1 MENEWFSPHDS
12 KRRIGSLLEV
22 SPTEAKINLTKA
34 GTGEH
39 TWILGTRLPVG
50 EVNEF
55 VFIDCGQLTILARVV
70 KVWLESGERLS
81 VDGFDDSTPN
91 NNPIGLVQLLVSID
105 VETGINLKGIKQYP
119 KLGAQVYAAH
129 PKLVSMLA
137 EGIDGENTEYL
148 QLPIAEMPHDSSV
161 TIHITPE
168 KLFARHCAVL
178 GSTGGGKSFTMA
190 NLIENAH
197 KFGGK
202 VLLLDATGEFSNLP
216 CTSYYV
222 GENPKAN
229 ISNKVTY
236 PHWMFTDSDI
246 RALLRPSAQSQAPKL
261 DEAIRSLKVVTQY
274 NQQPSHNLSITASY
288 CLTKS
293 GQAKASFK
301 SAVQAISSTQ
311 QSIPWKFTSLAEQ
324 IIEECVWP
332 TGGTAAKPNVDIWG
346 GRAENDVGHCLN
358 LIARIKAMAANP
370 NLKWFLDVDPSI
382 QTIPDIIEKFCL
394 SSEGRIIRL
403 DLSAIPFEANAREIL
418 VNAIGRKL
426 LSCAREGD
434 INYDKPLLVFIDEA
448 HQFLNKKIGDETSSF
463 ALDSFGNIA
472 KEGRKYGLNVVIAT
486 QRPRDVP
493 EDVLSQIGTL
503 IVHRLTN
510 EKDQEVVKKAV
521 GSIDQRSASFLPVLG
536 QGEALLL
543 GVDFPFPM
551 TVKIKTPQNKP
562 ESRSASFS
570 SVWPMNA
577 PKLQKEYSAQPLI
590 ICNQRTAYVE

>member
-1 MENEWFSPHDS
+1 MRDKWFSPHDS

-22 SPTEAKINLTKA
+22 SATEAKINLTKA

-81 VDGFDDSTPN
+81 VDGFDDSKPN
-91 NNPIGLVQLLVSID
+91 NNPIGLVQLLVSVD
-105 VETGINLKGIKQYP
+105 VEKGLNFKGIKQYP

-137 EGIDGENTEYL
+137 EGTIGTSTDYL

-161 TIHITPE
+161 TIHVTPE

-190 NLIENAH
+190 NLIELVH

-229 ISNKVTY
+229 ISNKLTY

-274 NQQPSHNLSITASY
+274 WQHTSHGLPITANY

-293 GQAKASFK
+293 GQTKASFEN
-301 SAVQAISSTQ
+301 AVQVISSIEQ
-311 QSIPWKFTSLAEQ
+311 PIPWSFTNLATQ

-332 TGGTAAKPNVDIWG
+332 NGGTAANPNLTIWG
-346 GRAENDVGHCLN
+346 NRAENDVGHCLN
-358 LIARIKAMAANP
+358 LIARVKAMAANS
-370 NLKWFLDVDPSI
+370 NLKWLLDVDQSLKTIPSI
-382 QTIPDIIEKFCL
+382 VEKLCD
-394 SSEGRIIRL
+394 SSEGEVIRL

-434 INYDKPLLVFIDEA
+434 INHDKPLLVFIDEA

-463 ALDSFGNIA
+463 ALDSFGNIT

-551 TVKIKTPQNKP
+551 TVKIKTPNNRP

-570 SVWPMNA
+570 SVWHMNSTQA
-577 PKLQKEYSAQPLI
+577 DY
-590 ICNQRTAYVE
+590 RTKPETP

>member
-1 MENEWFSPHDS
+1 MSEKWFSPHDS
-12 KRRIGSLLEV
+12 KRRVGSLLEV
-22 SPTEAKINLTKA
+22 SATEAKINLTKA

-55 VFIDCGQLTILARVV
+55 VFIDCGQFSILARVV

-81 VDGFDDSTPN
+81 VDGFDDSKPN
-91 NNPIGLVQLLVSID
+91 NNPIGLVQLLVSVD
-105 VETGINLKGIKQYP
+105 VETGLNFKGIKQYP

-137 EGIDGENTEYL
+137 EGTIGVSTEYL

-161 TIHITPE
+161 TIHVTPE

-190 NLIENAH
+190 NLIENVH

-202 VLLLDATGEFSNLP
+202 VLLLDATGEFANLP

-222 GENPKAN
+222 GENPNAN
-229 ISNKVTY
+229 LENKVTY

-246 RALLRPSAQSQAPKL
+246 RALLRPSAQSQTPKL
-261 DEAIRSLKVVTQY
+261 DEAIRSLKVVYQNKTK
-274 NQQPSHNLSITASY
+274 PSPGLSIGNDLLKKTRE
-288 CLTKS
+288 L
-293 GQAKASFK
+293 KAPFE
-301 SAVQAISSTQ
+301 SAVKLLPRGYSPWNFSMLSTQ
-311 QSIPWKFTSLAEQ
+311 INA
-324 IIEECVWP
+324 ECVWP
-332 TGGTAAKPNVDIWG
+332 SANYGKDLTKWGDVHEGDIG
-346 GRAENDVGHCLN
+346 NCLN
-358 LIARIKAMAANP
+358 LIARVNSMSVNQY
-370 NLKWFLDVDPSI
+370 LKWMLDCDEDLQKIPNIIDELATAKTSSI
-382 QTIPDIIEKFCL
+382 V
-394 SSEGRIIRL
+394 RL
-403 DLSAIPFEANAREIL
+403 DLSHVPFEANAREVL

-426 LSCAREGD
+426 LSCAREGE
-434 INYDKPLLVFIDEA
+434 INHDRPLLVFIDEA
-448 HQFLNKKIGDETSSF
+448 HQFLNKQIGDETSSF

-510 EKDQEVVKKAV
+510 EKDQDVVKKAV

-551 TVKIKTPQNKP
+551 TVKIKTPENKP

-570 SVWPMNA
+570 AVWE
-577 PKLQKEYSAQPLI
+577 KSRLQHGSKAKS
-590 ICNQRTAYVE
+590 

>member
-1 MENEWFSPHDS
+1 MRDKWFSPHDS

-22 SPTEAKINLTKA
+22 SATEAKINLTKA

-81 VDGFDDSTPN
+81 VDGFDDSKPN
-91 NNPIGLVQLLVSID
+91 NNPIGLVQLLVSVD
-105 VETGINLKGIKQYP
+105 VETGLNFKGIKQYP

-137 EGIDGENTEYL
+137 EGTIGVSTEYL

-161 TIHITPE
+161 SIHVTPE

-190 NLIENAH
+190 NLIENVH
-197 KFGGK
+197 KLGGK
-202 VLLLDATGEFSNLP
+202 ILLLDATGEFANLP

-229 ISNKVTY
+229 TNNKVTY

-246 RALLRPSAQSQAPKL
+246 RALLRPSAQSQTPKL
-261 DEAIRSLKVVTQY
+261 DEAIRSLKVVYQNKKTPTQG
-274 NQQPSHNLSITASY
+274 LSIGNDILKKALKPKAPFESAI
-288 CLTKS
+288 
-293 GQAKASFK
+293 QALPTEYLPWDF
-301 SAVQAISSTQ
+301 SSL
-311 QSIPWKFTSLAEQ
+311 PDQ
-324 IIEECVWP
+324 INAECVWP
-332 TGGTAAKPNVDIWG
+332 NANYGKDLTKWGDVHEGDI
-346 GRAENDVGHCLN
+346 GHCLN
-358 LIARIKAMAANP
+358 LVARVNSMSNNP
-370 NLKWFLDVDPSI
+370 HLKWMIDCDHSLL
-382 QTIPDIIEKFCL
+382 TIPKLIEELC
-394 SSEGRIIRL
+394 RL
-403 DLSAIPFEANAREIL
+403 DEKSITRIDLSTIPFEANAREIL

-434 INYDKPLLVFIDEA
+434 INNDKPLLVFIDEA

-510 EKDQEVVKKAV
+510 EKDQDVVKKAV

-551 TVKIKTPQNKP
+551 TVKIKTPQNRP

-570 SVWPMNA
+570 SVWHTDGTQADSETKP
-577 PKLQKEYSAQPLI
+577 EIS
-590 ICNQRTAYVE
+590 

>member
-1 MENEWFSPHDS
+1 MKQQVQTLTATFEGHAQQTESGVEYWLARDLQLLLGYGKWDNFQGVIS
-12 KRRIGSLLEV
+12 KAKTACEV
-22 SPTEAKINLTKA
+22 SGHAISDHFA
-34 GTGEH
+34 D
-39 TWILGTRLPVG
+39 VG
-50 EVNEF
+50 KMV
-55 VFIDCGQLTILARVV
+55 
-70 KVWLESGERLS
+70 
-81 VDGFDDSTPN
+81 
-91 NNPIGLVQLLVSID
+91 
-105 VETGINLKGIKQYP
+105 
-119 KLGAQVYAAH
+119 
-129 PKLVSMLA
+129 
-137 EGIDGENTEYL
+137 
-148 QLPIAEMPHDSSV
+148 
-161 TIHITPE
+161 
-168 KLFARHCAVL
+168 VL
-178 GSTGGGKSFTMA
+178 GSGSKREIDDVMLTRYACYLIAQNGDSRKAAIAFAQTYFAMQTRKAELIEQRLLEAERVQARQKLSTTEKELSTVIFEQTGGNQNF
-190 NLIENAH
+190 
-197 KFGGK
+197 
-202 VLLLDATGEFSNLP
+202 
-216 CTSYYV
+216 
-222 GENPKAN
+222 
-229 ISNKVTY
+229 
-236 PHWMFTDSDI
+236 
-246 RALLRPSAQSQAPKL
+246 AL
-261 DEAIRSLKVVTQY
+261 IRSKGDTALFGRNTQ
-274 NQQPSHNLSITASY
+274 AM
-288 CLTKS
+288 
-293 GQAKASFK
+293 KASFK

-358 LIARIKAMAANP
+358 LIARIKAMVANP
-370 NLKWFLDVDPSI
+370 NLKWLLDVDPSI

>member
-1 MENEWFSPHDS
+1 MIDKWFSPHDS

-22 SPTEAKINLTKA
+22 SATEAKVNLTKA

-81 VDGFDDSTPN
+81 VDGFDDSKPN
-91 NNPIGLVQLLVSID
+91 NNPIGLVQLLVSVD
-105 VETGINLKGIKQYP
+105 VETGLNFKGIKQYP

-137 EGIDGENTEYL
+137 EGTIGVSTEYL
-148 QLPIAEMPHDSSV
+148 QLPIAEIPHDSSV
-161 TIHITPE
+161 IIHVTPE

-190 NLIENAH
+190 NLIENVH

-222 GENPKAN
+222 GEHQTAN
-229 ISNKVTY
+229 RRRKVTY
-236 PHWMFTDSDI
+236 PHWMFADSDI

-261 DEAIRSLKVVTQY
+261 EEAIRSLKLQKLDSKC
-274 NQQPSHNLSITASY
+274 NFHNVNFNNGLLIKRKQV
-288 CLTKS
+288 KS
-293 GQAKASFK
+293 GFENAVLRASGMLNGAEWSFNK
-301 SAVQAISSTQ
+301 L
-311 QSIPWKFTSLAEQ
+311 PEQ
-324 IIEECVWP
+324 IIEECL
-332 TGGTAAKPNVDIWG
+332 KPDYKDDLKWG
-346 GRAENDVGHCLN
+346 DLAENDAGFCLT
-358 LIARIKAMAANP
+358 LISRIKAMSANP
-370 NLKWFLDVDPSI
+370 NLNWMIDCDISLL
-382 QTIPDIIEKFCL
+382 TIPNIIEKLCTSKKSRVL
-394 SSEGRIIRL
+394 RL

-426 LSCAREGD
+426 LSYAREGD
-434 INYDKPLLVFIDEA
+434 INHDKPLLVFIDEA
-448 HQFLNKKIGDETSSF
+448 HQFLNKNIGDETSSF

-510 EKDQEVVKKAV
+510 EKDQDVVKKAV

-551 TVKIKTPQNKP
+551 TVKIKTPENKP

-570 SVWPMNA
+570 AVWNKNKPQKGFKT
-577 PKLQKEYSAQPLI
+577 KL
-590 ICNQRTAYVE
+590 

>member
-1 MENEWFSPHDS
+1 MRDDWFSPHDS
-12 KRRIGSLLEV
+12 KRRVGSLLEV
-22 SPTEAKINLTKA
+22 SATEAKINLTKA

-81 VDGFDDSTPN
+81 VDGFDDSKPN
-91 NNPIGLVQLLVSID
+91 NNPIGLVQLLVSVD
-105 VETGINLKGIKQYP
+105 VETGLNFKGIKQYP

-137 EGIDGENTEYL
+137 EGTIGTSTEYL

-161 TIHITPE
+161 TIHVTPE

-190 NLIENAH
+190 NLIENVH

-229 ISNKVTY
+229 ISNKLTY

-261 DEAIRSLKVVTQY
+261 DEAIRSLKVVYQNKITPAQG
-274 NQQPSHNLSITASY
+274 LSIENDILKKA
-288 CLTKS
+288 LKP
-293 GQAKASFK
+293 KASFER
-301 SAVQAISSTQ
+301 AVQALPTEYL
-311 QSIPWKFTSLAEQ
+311 PWAFSGLFNQ
-324 IIEECVWP
+324 INAECVWP
-332 TGGTAAKPNVDIWG
+332 NANYGKDLTKWGDVHEGDI
-346 GRAENDVGHCLN
+346 GHCLN
-358 LIARIKAMAANP
+358 LVARVNSMSNNP
-370 NLKWFLDVDPSI
+370 HLKWMLDCNDDLL
-382 QTIPDIIEKFCL
+382 TIPKVIDSLATEKI
-394 SSEGRIIRL
+394 SQTVRL
-403 DLSAIPFEANAREIL
+403 DLSHVPFEANAREIL

-434 INYDKPLLVFIDEA
+434 INHDKPLLVFIDEA

-486 QRPRDVP
+486 QRPRDIP

-551 TVKIKTPQNKP
+551 TVKIKTPNNRP

-570 SVWPMNA
+570 SVWHMNSTQA
-577 PKLQKEYSAQPLI
+577 DY
-590 ICNQRTAYVE
+590 RTKPETP

>member
-1 MENEWFSPHDS
+1 MRDKWFSPHDS

-22 SPTEAKINLTKA
+22 SATEAKINLTKA

-81 VDGFDDSTPN
+81 VDGFDDSKPN
-91 NNPIGLVQLLVSID
+91 NNPIGLVQLLVSVD
-105 VETGINLKGIKQYP
+105 VETGLNFKGIKQYP

-137 EGIDGENTEYL
+137 EGTIGTSTEYL

-161 TIHITPE
+161 TIHVTPE

-190 NLIENAH
+190 NLIENVH

-222 GENPKAN
+222 GDNPKA
-229 ISNKVTY
+229 STTNKVTY

-261 DEAIRSLKVVTQY
+261 DAAIQSLRVV
-274 NQQPSHNLSITASY
+274 NQHWQQVDHGLTITTAY
-288 CLTKS
+288 TLEKS
-293 GQAKASFK
+293 GKNKTNFEW
-301 SAVQAISSTQ
+301 AVQAISTFEKD
-311 QSIPWKFTSLAEQ
+311 IPWSFFSLSSQ

-332 TGGTAAKPNVDIWG
+332 NGGTAQSPKPEIWG
-346 GRAENDVGHCLN
+346 GRADNDVGHCMN
-358 LIARIKAMAANP
+358 LISRVQAMTNNS
-370 NLKWFLDVDPSI
+370 NLKWMIDCDHSLL
-382 QTIPDIIEKFCL
+382 TIPKLIEDLCRLDEK
-394 SSEGRIIRL
+394 SITRL
-403 DLSAIPFEANAREIL
+403 DLSAVPFEANAREIL
-418 VNAIGRKL
+418 VNAVGRKL
-426 LSCAREGD
+426 LSCAREGE
-434 INYDKPLLVFIDEA
+434 INQDKPLLVFIDEA
-448 HQFLNKKIGDETSSF
+448 HQFLNKQIGDEASRF

-551 TVKIKTPQNKP
+551 TVKIKTPNNRP

-570 SVWPMNA
+570 SVWHMNSTQA
-577 PKLQKEYSAQPLI
+577 DY
-590 ICNQRTAYVE
+590 RTKPETP